1 MAAACPRSRST
12 RMVVSI
18 KRSLGDIVSGFQ
30 TLAKLR
36 HKGDGVAHIL
46 TIRPQAGGRMD
57 RRRLFVSPDTGPRG
71 RLWMEDN
78 DLHLTRGNGRRDGE
92 FQTMVLRHRALEL
105 HGDHTWTPSTRACP
119 APVMDK

>member
-18 KRSLGDIVSGFQ
+18 RRSLGDIVSGFQ

-36 HKGDGVAHIL
+36 HKCDGVADIL

-57 RRRLFVSPDTGPRG
+57 RRRLLVPSDTGPRG

-78 DLHLTRGNGRRDGE
+78 DLHLARGNGGRYGK
-92 FQTMVLRHRALEL
+92 FQPMVLRHRALEL
-105 HGDHTWTPSTRACP
+105 HRDHTWTPSVR
-119 APVMDK
+119 